1 MSTKMIR
8 QLTYIMAALL
18 VLIVVTSHIVQDR
31 QRVDTCRKLALQNME
46 LKETIDSLKEQIKQ
60 DELYISDLDRQIDK
74 IQQEKSDRGGERP
87 ELLGTYTVTAYCS
100 CEKCCGKRDRP
111 DGKIIGAA
119 GVELTPGISVASP
132 LPFGTELMI
141 NGHKYIVQ
149 DRTAGWIVDRYDGRI
164 IDIYFASHEAALE
177 WGKQQMEVYEVEK

>member
-1 MSTKMIR
+1 MNRTTKHLISL
-8 QLTYIMAALL
+8 LT
-18 VLIVVTSHIVQDR
+18 VLIIVIAIAAHIVQDQR
-31 QRVDTCRKLALQNME
+31 RVDICRKLALQNVE
-46 LKETIDSLKEQIKQ
+46 LKETVELLTEQVKQ
-60 DELYISDLDRQIDK
+60 DELYISDLDSQIGK
-74 IQQEKSDRGGERP
+74 LQQEKSDRGGERP

-141 NGHKYIVQ
+141 NGHKYVVQ

-164 IDIYFASHEAALE
+164 IDIYFASHEAALTF
-177 WGKQQMEVYEVEK
+177 GKQVCEVYKVD

>member
-1 MSTKMIR
+1 MSKTTR
-8 QLTYIMAALL
+8 QLIPFLV
-18 VLIVVTSHIVQDR
+18 VLIIVMAIAAHIIQD
-31 QRVDTCRKLALQNME
+31 QWRVDACRQFALQNAE
-46 LKETIDSLKEQIKQ
+46 LKETVDLLTEQVKQ

-74 IQQEKSDRGGERP
+74 IQQEKSDSGGERP

-177 WGKQQMEVYEVEK
+177 WGKQIKEVYAVR